1 MKQSRVLRLFN
12 DQENSKKD
20 KLNFPNLKKFPIIKE
35 EKVFSFKKKN
45 RPKYI
50 FSENNTYSNVL
61 SRPKSSKKALYSKP
75 NIKPVLTKQ
84 QINKEYLNCLS
95 LEKINFQFDEYGDYP
110 DDSFQP
116 SIFFF
121 KFLANKPD
129 YEKENSEKGKPPKA
143 RLKLYIPDTIILNDL
158 DTNYWIYTDM
168 EGYVSRIEEV
178 DSDVIEKFRSLD
190 KDENELIGVSKIP
203 IMKDKRI
210 DENQLTL
217 LNLDELEKCLFSKSG
232 SQMAIQ
238 RYIKCRGPKAFVCR
252 SVWRRNK
259 PPYIYILTNKANYH
273 DDVKN
278 QYLKYVINSKDIDSY
293 FAFYSTSGK
302 HLEETMLYMNNIV
315 KFIENH
321 SDIIFD
327 ELAGDFVKDEAGIWW
342 FINLKA
348 MKIKNIKKFRD
359 EHDNPIPP
367 SLDFFINQRV
377 FGGNELKINIRK
389 FDYQNKIKCKLC
401 GIDYS
406 KKNLK
411 YSLTTKM
418 ILETDNMLK
427 HVQFE
432 RVQFNIVDRPDLKHT
447 DFSMIYLPYRVCE
460 DCYLLFETLNDIKN
474 YQIDIANLFRNPV
487 NKVNFGFGFYTKEII
502 FEDKVELTKVQQNK
516 IKMLNTEIDNLNKE
530 EDDENDMVGVKNK
543 TTSSNNISEEDIDNE
558 ENDEENEVIKKSEK
572 KTEPKLNLKPS
583 KEMNQ
588 TEEKKETEIVTKK
601 GKINNLYRILII
613 FNDIIWTEQN
623 IKLPKKDLFLVYTFL
638 GNYYKI
644 PLTIDQFTKDLD
656 YTLINFYK
664 IYHIIC
670 TEPDGFIKWVE
681 KNRYMEVK
689 IGYFETSDEAK
700 KKTEVKNIL
709 KKNIVIQDNDICED
723 IQNFVPF
730 ATVDLSTQGLKYG
743 TNYRNNLNGLL
754 FKRDE
759 PHYVGKLRCVI
770 RISKVKKIKDIT
782 KYKLKN
788 YFNLLIPPV
797 NFVVSDELPDYWI
810 EMVERQKLR
819 GVVLNEIY
827 KTMKKYDIKFDKEKD
842 KKSVLQSLESLVSY
856 YFKNSG

>member
-1 MKQSRVLRLFN
+1 
-12 DQENSKKD
+12 
-20 KLNFPNLKKFPIIKE
+20 
-35 EKVFSFKKKN
+35 
-45 RPKYI
+45 
-50 FSENNTYSNVL
+50 
-61 SRPKSSKKALYSKP
+61 
-75 NIKPVLTKQ
+75 
-84 QINKEYLNCLS
+84 
-95 LEKINFQFDEYGDYP
+95 
-110 DDSFQP
+110 
-116 SIFFF
+116 
-121 KFLANKPD
+121 
-129 YEKENSEKGKPPKA
+129 
-143 RLKLYIPDTIILNDL
+143 
-158 DTNYWIYTDM
+158 
-168 EGYVSRIEEV
+168 
-178 DSDVIEKFRSLD
+178 
-190 KDENELIGVSKIP
+190 
-203 IMKDKRI
+203 
-210 DENQLTL
+210 
-217 LNLDELEKCLFSKSG
+217 
-232 SQMAIQ
+232 
-238 RYIKCRGPKAFVCR
+238 
-252 SVWRRNK
+252 
-259 PPYIYILTNKANYH
+259 
-273 DDVKN
+273 
-278 QYLKYVINSKDIDSY
+278 
-293 FAFYSTSGK
+293 
-302 HLEETMLYMNNIV
+302 
-315 KFIENH
+315 
-321 SDIIFD
+321 
-327 ELAGDFVKDEAGIWW
+327 
-342 FINLKA
+342 
-348 MKIKNIKKFRD
+348 
-359 EHDNPIPP
+359 
-367 SLDFFINQRV
+367 
-377 FGGNELKINIRK
+377 
-389 FDYQNKIKCKLC
+389 
-401 GIDYS
+401 
-406 KKNLK
+406 
-411 YSLTTKM
+411 
-418 ILETDNMLK
+418 MLK

-543 TTSSNNISEEDIDNE
+543 TTSSNNISEEDIENE

>member
-1 MKQSRVLRLFN
+1 
-12 DQENSKKD
+12 
-20 KLNFPNLKKFPIIKE
+20 
-35 EKVFSFKKKN
+35 
-45 RPKYI
+45 
-50 FSENNTYSNVL
+50 
-61 SRPKSSKKALYSKP
+61 
-75 NIKPVLTKQ
+75 
-84 QINKEYLNCLS
+84 
-95 LEKINFQFDEYGDYP
+95 
-110 DDSFQP
+110 
-116 SIFFF
+116 
-121 KFLANKPD
+121 
-129 YEKENSEKGKPPKA
+129 
-143 RLKLYIPDTIILNDL
+143 
-158 DTNYWIYTDM
+158 
-168 EGYVSRIEEV
+168 
-178 DSDVIEKFRSLD
+178 
-190 KDENELIGVSKIP
+190 
-203 IMKDKRI
+203 
-210 DENQLTL
+210 
-217 LNLDELEKCLFSKSG
+217 
-232 SQMAIQ
+232 
-238 RYIKCRGPKAFVCR
+238 
-252 SVWRRNK
+252 
-259 PPYIYILTNKANYH
+259 
-273 DDVKN
+273 
-278 QYLKYVINSKDIDSY
+278 
-293 FAFYSTSGK
+293 
-302 HLEETMLYMNNIV
+302 
-315 KFIENH
+315 
-321 SDIIFD
+321 
-327 ELAGDFVKDEAGIWW
+327 
-342 FINLKA
+342 
-348 MKIKNIKKFRD
+348 
-359 EHDNPIPP
+359 
-367 SLDFFINQRV
+367 
-377 FGGNELKINIRK
+377 
-389 FDYQNKIKCKLC
+389 
-401 GIDYS
+401 
-406 KKNLK
+406 
-411 YSLTTKM
+411 
-418 ILETDNMLK
+418 
-427 HVQFE
+427 
-432 RVQFNIVDRPDLKHT
+432 
-447 DFSMIYLPYRVCE
+447 
-460 DCYLLFETLNDIKN
+460 
-474 YQIDIANLFRNPV
+474 
-487 NKVNFGFGFYTKEII
+487 
-502 FEDKVELTKVQQNK
+502 
-516 IKMLNTEIDNLNKE
+516 MLNTEIDNLNKE

-543 TTSSNNISEEDIDNE
+543 TTSSNNISEEDIENE

>member
-1 MKQSRVLRLFN
+1 
-12 DQENSKKD
+12 
-20 KLNFPNLKKFPIIKE
+20 
-35 EKVFSFKKKN
+35 
-45 RPKYI
+45 
-50 FSENNTYSNVL
+50 
-61 SRPKSSKKALYSKP
+61 
-75 NIKPVLTKQ
+75 
-84 QINKEYLNCLS
+84 
-95 LEKINFQFDEYGDYP
+95 
-110 DDSFQP
+110 
-116 SIFFF
+116 
-121 KFLANKPD
+121 
-129 YEKENSEKGKPPKA
+129 
-143 RLKLYIPDTIILNDL
+143 
-158 DTNYWIYTDM
+158 
-168 EGYVSRIEEV
+168 
-178 DSDVIEKFRSLD
+178 
-190 KDENELIGVSKIP
+190 
-203 IMKDKRI
+203 
-210 DENQLTL
+210 
-217 LNLDELEKCLFSKSG
+217 
-232 SQMAIQ
+232 MAIQ
-238 RYIKCRGPKAFVCR
+238 RFIKCRGPKAFVCR

-302 HLEETMLYMNNIV
+302 HLEETMFYMNNIV

-447 DFSMIYLPYRVCE
+447 DYSMIYLPYRVCE
-460 DCYLLFETLNDIKN
+460 DCYLLFETLNGIKN

-530 EDDENDMVGVKNK
+530 EDEEDDIVGIKNK
-543 TTSSNNISEEDIDNE
+543 TNSSNNISEEDNE
-558 ENDEENEVIKKSEK
+558 ENEEENEEINKKENQEIKI
-572 KTEPKLNLKPS
+572 N
-583 KEMNQ
+583 KEN
-588 TEEKKETEIVTKK
+588 EKKEVNKQEKETMNKK

-644 PLTIDQFTKDLD
+644 PLNIDQFTKDLD

-689 IGYFETSDEAK
+689 IGHFETSDEAK

-709 KKNIVIQDNDICED
+709 KRNIVIQDNDICED

-827 KTMKKYDIKFDKEKD
+827 KTMKKYNIQFNKEKD
-842 KKSVLQSLESLVSY
+842 KKAVLQSLESLVSH

>member
-1 MKQSRVLRLFN
+1 M
-12 DQENSKKD
+12 
-20 KLNFPNLKKFPIIKE
+20 
-35 EKVFSFKKKN
+35 
-45 RPKYI
+45 
-50 FSENNTYSNVL
+50 
-61 SRPKSSKKALYSKP
+61 
-75 NIKPVLTKQ
+75 
-84 QINKEYLNCLS
+84 
-95 LEKINFQFDEYGDYP
+95 
-110 DDSFQP
+110 
-116 SIFFF
+116 
-121 KFLANKPD
+121 
-129 YEKENSEKGKPPKA
+129 
-143 RLKLYIPDTIILNDL
+143 
-158 DTNYWIYTDM
+158 
-168 EGYVSRIEEV
+168 
-178 DSDVIEKFRSLD
+178 
-190 KDENELIGVSKIP
+190 
-203 IMKDKRI
+203 
-210 DENQLTL
+210 
-217 LNLDELEKCLFSKSG
+217 
-232 SQMAIQ
+232 
-238 RYIKCRGPKAFVCR
+238 
-252 SVWRRNK
+252 
-259 PPYIYILTNKANYH
+259 
-273 DDVKN
+273 KN

-302 HLEETMLYMNNIV
+302 HLEETMFYMNNIV

-447 DFSMIYLPYRVCE
+447 DYSMIYLPYRVCE
-460 DCYLLFETLNDIKN
+460 DCYLLFETLNGIKN

-530 EDDENDMVGVKNK
+530 EDEEDDIVGIKNK
-543 TTSSNNISEEDIDNE
+543 TNSSNNISEEDNE
-558 ENDEENEVIKKSEK
+558 ENEEENEEINNKENQEIKI
-572 KTEPKLNLKPS
+572 N
-583 KEMNQ
+583 KEN
-588 TEEKKETEIVTKK
+588 EKKEGNKQEKETMNKK

-644 PLTIDQFTKDLD
+644 PLNIDQFTKDLD

-689 IGYFETSDEAK
+689 IGHFETSDEAK

-709 KKNIVIQDNDICED
+709 KRNIVIQDNDICED

-827 KTMKKYDIKFDKEKD
+827 KTMKKYNIQFNKEKD
-842 KKSVLQSLESLVSY
+842 KKAVLQSLESLVSH